1 MTSELPVNQRRD
13 TACPLTKINETR
25 KRVKRWPDIIG
36 IGAPKCGTG
45 TIAFFD
51 CHSSIVF
58 REAEGMVWHKDRQ
71 EKPNSTKLLKQYAI
85 PKADQNEILI
95 EKTPEIMNGNYRQLK
110 QRAIIMKSVMP
121 HVKFLGTILI
131 PDTRTQTL

>member
-13 TACPLTKINETR
+13 TACPLTRVNETR

-58 REAEGMVWHKDRQ
+58 REAEGRAFTKSSTFRSVSVGSNFVRAEQNFNISKLAHR
-71 EKPNSTKLLKQYAI
+71 TKLNLFSNLNVYSRCVA
-85 PKADQNEILI
+85 
-95 EKTPEIMNGNYRQLK
+95 
-110 QRAIIMKSVMP
+110 
-121 HVKFLGTILI
+121 
-131 PDTRTQTL
+131 

>member
-13 TACPLTKINETR
+13 TACPLTKFNETR

-51 CHSSIVF
+51 CHSNIVF
-58 REAEGMVWHKDRQ
+58 REAEGRVFHKFSPRNF
-71 EKPNSTKLLKQYAI
+71 ETFCPISEPGLRVV
-85 PKADQNEILI
+85 
-95 EKTPEIMNGNYRQLK
+95 G
-110 QRAIIMKSVMP
+110 KSNW
-121 HVKFLGTILI
+121 KN
-131 PDTRTQTL
+131 R

>member
-13 TACPLTKINETR
+13 TACPLTRVNETR

-58 REAEGMVWHKDRQ
+58 REAEGRAFTKSSTFRSVSVASNFVRTEALYIKTRCVALVDRKMDFMIFFRITFGPLPVDFPV
-71 EKPNSTKLLKQYAI
+71 E
-85 PKADQNEILI
+85 
-95 EKTPEIMNGNYRQLK
+95 NGEHHNKRNGLA
-110 QRAIIMKSVMP
+110 QR
-121 HVKFLGTILI
+121 
-131 PDTRTQTL
+131 